1 MPRMK
6 LSTQKRSK
14 LMRKELKKACSRRLR
29 EERAVMAELRPLFRN
44 KLRIKLKRSKRLKL
58 FKSPNKPLNTELWLT
73 LQLLNLNH
81 KSYQLMSS
89 RLLLPKS
96 VKSNKRSRSLKKSL
110 QSRRKPL
117 RVISILQTSLTS
129 NPKPL

>member
-14 LMRKELKKACSRRLR
+14 LMKKELKKACSRRLR

>member
-44 KLRIKLKRSKRLKL
+44 KSKTKLKRSKRLKL

>member
-1 MPRMK
+1 
-6 LSTQKRSK
+6 
-14 LMRKELKKACSRRLR
+14 
-29 EERAVMAELRPLFRN
+29 MAELRPLFRN